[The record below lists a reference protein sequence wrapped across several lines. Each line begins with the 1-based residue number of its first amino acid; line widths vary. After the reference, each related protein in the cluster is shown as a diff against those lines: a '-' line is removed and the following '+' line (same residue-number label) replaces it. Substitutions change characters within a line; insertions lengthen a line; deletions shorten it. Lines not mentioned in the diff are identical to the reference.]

1 MDDNAKLLESLM
13 IKVTDYGKTSFELIK
28 LKALDTATGIISSL
42 IPFSGAF
49 VIIASFMLFVN
60 VGLAFW
66 LGDILGQIYFGFFI
80 VAAFYL
86 VIGSALYFLTKN
98 WLKKLACDFFIKQV
112 LK

>member
-1 MDDNAKLLESLM
+1 MEDNAKLLESLM
-13 IKVTDYGKTSFELIK
+13 MKVTDYGKTSFELIK
-28 LKALDTATGIISSL
+28 LKAIDTTSGIVSSF

-49 VIIASFMLFVN
+49 VIIASFMLFLN

-66 LGDILGQIYFGFFI
+66 LGDILGKIYFGFFI

-86 VIGSALYFLTKN
+86 VIGGVLYFLTKN
-98 WLKKLACDFFIKQV
+98 WLKKVAFDFFIKQV